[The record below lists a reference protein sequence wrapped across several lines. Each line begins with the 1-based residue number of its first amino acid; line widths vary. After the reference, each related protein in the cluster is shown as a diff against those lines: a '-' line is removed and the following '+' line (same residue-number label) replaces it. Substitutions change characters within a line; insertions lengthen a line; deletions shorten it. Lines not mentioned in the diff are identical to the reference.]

1 MTSTTANVILWVVA
15 KAFDLTCFLS
25 AQNYVRSFIPLA
37 RRRLSLE
44 RGDGLSGMACLSS
57 FGTMANCSH
66 GPFHSKSQSRER
78 FAQLASLDWL
88 EHPNQP
94 LDLVSLELLQ
104 IVHFF
109 HT

>member
-1 MTSTTANVILWVVA
+1 
-15 KAFDLTCFLS
+15 
-25 AQNYVRSFIPLA
+25 VRSFPLA

-44 RGDGLSGMACLSS
+44 RGDWLSGMACLSS

-66 GPFHSKSQSRER
+66 EPCHSKSQSRER